1 MITDVS
7 EMKPSKLKIWLGE
20 VRAPF
25 FTATVV
31 PVLLGACIA
40 WARAGAFHLGYFVL
54 AMVGALLLHTGTN
67 VANDYFD
74 HRSGT
79 DDLNVEFVRPFTGG
93 SRMIQDGLLTPREVL
108 SGALAAFA
116 LACVIGLYLAYVR
129 GPLILVLGVFGI
141 FSGFFYTAPPFNL
154 VSRGIGEF
162 FIGLNFGVLMT
173 LGSYFVQT
181 GYLAWEP
188 VVASIPVG
196 LLIAGV
202 LYINEFQD
210 APADGA
216 VGKDHLVVRLGRKRA
231 ALGYA
236 ILMGGTY
243 AVIVLAA
250 LLRITS
256 PFTLIALATL
266 PVAVR
271 AVSVARAHYD
281 EYLKLVPANAGTVF
295 VHLLTGL
302 LLSAGYLLDKAIRP
316 FI

>member
-1 MITDVS
+1 MTNDVS
-7 EMKPSKLKIWLGE
+7 AASPGKLKIWLSE

-25 FTATVV
+25 FTATIV
-31 PVLLGACIA
+31 PILLGAMIA
-40 WARAGAFHLGYFVL
+40 WARTGTLHFGYFL
-54 AMVGALLLHTGTN
+54 LTMLGGLLLHTGTN

-79 DDLNVEFVRPFTGG
+79 DDVNVEFVRPFTGG
-93 SRMIQDGLLTPREVL
+93 SRMIQNGLLTPREVI

-116 LACVIGLYLAYVR
+116 LACVVGLYLAYVR
-129 GPLILVLGVFGI
+129 GPLIFVLGLVGI

-181 GYLAWEP
+181 GQLAWEP

-196 LLIAGV
+196 LLIVGV

-231 ALGYA
+231 ALGYLL
-236 ILMGGTY
+236 LMVTTY

-271 AVSVARAHYD
+271 AIGVARAHYD
-281 EYLKLVPANAGTVF
+281 EYLKLVPANAATVF
-295 VHLLTGL
+295 LHLLTGL
-302 LLSAGYLLDKAIRP
+302 LLSAGYLLDKAVRP

>member
-1 MITDVS
+1 MTNDVS
-7 EMKPSKLKIWLGE
+7 AVSPGKFKIWLAE

-25 FTATVV
+25 FTATIV
-31 PVLLGACIA
+31 PILLGAMIA
-40 WARAGAFHLGYFVL
+40 WARTGTLHFGHFLL
-54 AMVGALLLHTGTN
+54 AMLGGLLLHTGTN

-79 DDLNVEFVRPFTGG
+79 DDVNVEFVRPFTGG
-93 SRMIQDGLLTPREVL
+93 SRMIQNGMLTPREVI

-116 LACVIGLYLAYVR
+116 LACVVGLYLAYVR
-129 GPLILVLGVFGI
+129 GPLILVLGVVGI

-181 GYLAWEP
+181 GQLAWEP

-231 ALGYA
+231 ASVYLL
-236 ILMGGTY
+236 LMVATY
-243 AVIVLAA
+243 AVIALAA

-256 PFTLIALATL
+256 PFTLVALATL

-271 AVSVARAHYD
+271 AIGVARAHYD
-281 EYLKLVPANAGTVF
+281 EYLKLVPANAATVF
-295 VHLLTGL
+295 IHLLTGL
-302 LLSAGYLLDKAIRP
+302 LLSAGYLLDKAVRP
-316 FI
+316 FM

>member
-1 MITDVS
+1 MADDL
-7 EMKPSKLKIWLGE
+7 SKATPNKMKIWLAE

-25 FTATVV
+25 FTATIV
-31 PVLLGACIA
+31 PILLGATIA
-40 WARAGAFHLGYFVL
+40 WARTGTFHLGLFL
-54 AMVGALLLHTGTN
+54 LTLLGGLLLHTGTN

-79 DDLNVEFVRPFTGG
+79 DDVNVEFVRPFTGG
-93 SRMIQDGLLTPREVL
+93 SRMIQIGLLTPREVL

-116 LACVIGLYLAYVR
+116 LACLVGLCLTYVR
-129 GPLILVLGVFGI
+129 GPLIIVLGLIGI
-141 FSGFFYTAPPFNL
+141 FCGFFYTAPPFNL

-173 LGSYFVQT
+173 LGSFFVQA
-181 GYLAWEP
+181 GHLAWEP

-216 VGKDHLVVRLGRKRA
+216 VGKAHLVVRLGRRKA
-231 ALGYA
+231 AVGYLA
-236 ILMGGTY
+236 ILVATY
-243 AVIVLAA
+243 AVIVFAV

-266 PVAVR
+266 PVAIR
-271 AVSVARAHYD
+271 AIGVARAHYD
-281 EYLKLVPANAGTVF
+281 EYLKLVPANAATVF
-295 VHLLTGL
+295 IHLLTGL
-302 LLSAGYLLDKAIRP
+302 LLSAGYLLDKAVRP
-316 FI
+316 FF

>member
-1 MITDVS
+1 MATDVNTAAPGR
-7 EMKPSKLKIWLGE
+7 MKIWLAE

-31 PVLLGACIA
+31 PVLLGAAIA
-40 WARAGAFHLGYFVL
+40 WARADAFHLGYFVL

-108 SGALAAFA
+108 SGALVAFA

-129 GPLILVLGVFGI
+129 GPLILVLGLVGI

-216 VGKDHLVVRLGRKRA
+216 VGKDHLVVRLGRRRA
-231 ALGYA
+231 ALGYTL
-236 ILMGGTY
+236 LMGGTY
-243 AVIVLAA
+243 LVIVLAA
-250 LLRITS
+250 VLRITS

-266 PVAVR
+266 PVAIR
-271 AVSVARAHYD
+271 AVNVARAHYD

-302 LLSAGYLLDKAIRP
+302 LLSAGYLLDKAVR
-316 FI
+316 FFV

>member
-1 MITDVS
+1 MADDLSNATPGKI
-7 EMKPSKLKIWLGE
+7 KIWLAE

-25 FTATVV
+25 FTATIV
-31 PVLLGACIA
+31 PILLGATIA
-40 WARAGAFHLGYFVL
+40 WARTGTFHLGLFLL
-54 AMVGALLLHTGTN
+54 AMLGGLLLHAGTN

-79 DDLNVEFVRPFTGG
+79 DDVNVEFVRPFTGG
-93 SRMIQDGLLTPREVL
+93 SRMIQSGLLTPREVL

-116 LACVIGLYLAYVR
+116 LACLVGLCLTYVR
-129 GPLILVLGVFGI
+129 GPLIIVLGLIGI
-141 FSGFFYTAPPFNL
+141 FCGFFYTAPPFNL
-154 VSRGIGEF
+154 VSKGIGEF

-173 LGSYFVQT
+173 LGSFFVQA

-216 VGKDHLVVRLGRKRA
+216 VGKDHLVVRLGRRKA
-231 ALGYA
+231 ALGYLA
-236 ILMGGTY
+236 LLVATY
-243 AVIVLAA
+243 AVIVFAV

-266 PVAVR
+266 PVAIR
-271 AVSVARAHYD
+271 AIGVARAHYD
-281 EYLKLVPANAGTVF
+281 EYLKLVPANAATVF
-295 VHLLTGL
+295 IHLLTGL
-302 LLSAGYLLDKAIRP
+302 LLSAGYLLDKAVRP

>member
-1 MITDVS
+1 MANELSQATPRK
-7 EMKPSKLKIWLGE
+7 MKIWLAE

-25 FTATVV
+25 FTATIV
-31 PVLLGACIA
+31 PILLGATIA
-40 WARAGAFHLGYFVL
+40 WARTGTFHPGLFLLTLLG
-54 AMVGALLLHTGTN
+54 GLLLHTGTN

-79 DDLNVEFVRPFTGG
+79 DDANVEFVRPFTGG
-93 SRMIQDGLLTPREVL
+93 SRMIQTGLLTPREVL
-108 SGALAAFA
+108 CGALAAFA
-116 LACVIGLYLAYVR
+116 LACVVGLYLAYVR
-129 GPLILVLGVFGI
+129 GPLILLLGVFGI

-154 VSRGIGEF
+154 VSTGVGEF

-173 LGSYFVQT
+173 LGSFFVQT

-188 VVASIPVG
+188 VAASIPVG

-231 ALGYA
+231 AMGYLVLVVA
-236 ILMGGTY
+236 TY
-243 AVIVLAA
+243 AAIIVAV
-250 LLRITS
+250 LLRFTS

-266 PVAVR
+266 PVAIR
-271 AVSVARAHYD
+271 AIGVARAHYD
-281 EYLKLVPANAGTVF
+281 EYLQLVPANAATVF
-295 VHLLTGL
+295 IHLLTGL
-302 LLSAGYLLDKAIRP
+302 LLSAGYLLDKAVRP
-316 FI
+316 FL

>member
-1 MITDVS
+1 MADDLS
-7 EMKPSKLKIWLGE
+7 EATPSRMKIWLAE

-25 FTATVV
+25 FTATIV
-31 PVLLGACIA
+31 PILLGATIA
-40 WARAGAFHLGYFVL
+40 WARTGTFHLGLFL
-54 AMVGALLLHTGTN
+54 LTLLGGLLLHTGTN

-79 DDLNVEFVRPFTGG
+79 DEVNVEFVRPFTGG
-93 SRMIQDGLLTPREVL
+93 SRMIQSGLLTPREVL

-116 LACVIGLYLAYVR
+116 LACVVGLYLTYVR
-129 GPLILVLGVFGI
+129 GPLIIVLGLFGI

-154 VSRGIGEF
+154 VSKGIGEF

-173 LGSYFVQT
+173 LGSFFVQA

-188 VVASIPVG
+188 VVAGIPVG

-216 VGKDHLVVRLGRKRA
+216 VGKDHLVVRLGRKKA
-231 ALGYA
+231 ALGYLA
-236 ILMGGTY
+236 LLVATY
-243 AVIVLAA
+243 AVIVLAV

-256 PFTLIALATL
+256 PFTLVALATL
-266 PVAVR
+266 PVALR
-271 AVSVARAHYD
+271 AVGVALAHYD
-281 EYLKLVPANAGTVF
+281 EYLKLVPANAATVF
-295 VHLLTGL
+295 IHLLTGL
-302 LLSAGYLLDKAIRP
+302 LLSAGYLLDKAVRP
-316 FI
+316 FF

>member
-1 MITDVS
+1 MTNDVS
-7 EMKPSKLKIWLGE
+7 AVSPGKFKIWLAE

-25 FTATVV
+25 FTATIV
-31 PVLLGACIA
+31 PILLGAMIA
-40 WARAGAFHLGYFVL
+40 WARTGTLHFGHFLL
-54 AMVGALLLHTGTN
+54 AMLGGLLLHTGTN

-79 DDLNVEFVRPFTGG
+79 DDVNVEFVRPFTGG
-93 SRMIQDGLLTPREVL
+93 SRMIQNGMLTPREVI

-116 LACVIGLYLAYVR
+116 LACVVGLYLAYVR
-129 GPLILVLGVFGI
+129 GPLILVLGVVGI

-181 GYLAWEP
+181 GQLAWEP
-188 VVASIPVG
+188 VVASIRVG

-231 ALGYA
+231 ASVYLL
-236 ILMGGTY
+236 LMVATY
-243 AVIVLAA
+243 AVIALAA

-256 PFTLIALATL
+256 PFTLVALATL

-271 AVSVARAHYD
+271 AIGVARAHYD
-281 EYLKLVPANAGTVF
+281 EYLKLVPANAATVF
-295 VHLLTGL
+295 IHLLTGL
-302 LLSAGYLLDKAIRP
+302 LLSAGYLLDKAVRP
-316 FI
+316 FM

>member
-1 MITDVS
+1 MANEVNSAQPDKV
-7 EMKPSKLKIWLGE
+7 KIWLAE

-25 FTATVV
+25 FTATIV
-31 PVLLGACIA
+31 PILLGAMIA
-40 WARAGAFHLGYFVL
+40 WARTGALHVGNFALALLG
-54 AMVGALLLHTGTN
+54 GLLLHAGTN

-79 DDLNVEFVRPFTGG
+79 DDINVEFVRPFTGG

-108 SGALAAFA
+108 GGALAAFA
-116 LACVIGLYLAYVR
+116 LACLVGLYLAYVR
-129 GPLILVLGVFGI
+129 GPLIIVLGLVGI

-162 FIGLNFGVLMT
+162 FIGLNFGLLMT
-173 LGSYFVQT
+173 LGSYFVQA
-181 GYLAWEP
+181 GQLAWEP

-216 VGKDHLVVRLGRKRA
+216 VGKDHLVVRLGRRKA
-231 ALGYA
+231 ALGYLV
-236 ILMGGTY
+236 LMVATY

-266 PVAVR
+266 PVAIR
-271 AVSVARAHYD
+271 AIVVARANYD
-281 EYLKLVPANAGTVF
+281 EYLKLVPANAATVF

-302 LLSAGYLLDKAIRP
+302 LLSAAYLLDKAVRP

>member
-1 MITDVS
+1 MDDQLAALRAS
-7 EMKPSKLKIWLGE
+7 KMKTWLAE

-25 FTATVV
+25 FTATIV
-31 PVLLGACIA
+31 PILLGGTIA
-40 WARAGAFHLGYFVL
+40 WARTGTFHLGLFL
-54 AMVGALLLHTGTN
+54 LTMLGGLLLHAGTN

-79 DDLNVEFVRPFTGG
+79 DDMNVEFVRPFTGG
-93 SRMIQDGLLTPREVL
+93 SRMIQSGLLTPREVI

-116 LACVIGLYLAYVR
+116 LACLVGLYLAYVR
-129 GPLILVLGVFGI
+129 GPVIIALGLFGI

-154 VSRGIGEF
+154 VSKGIGEF

-173 LGSYFVQT
+173 LGSFFVQT
-181 GYLAWEP
+181 GYLSWEP
-188 VVASIPVG
+188 VVAAIPVG

-216 VGKDHLVVRLGRKRA
+216 VGKDHLVVRLGRRKA
-231 ALGYA
+231 ALGYLA
-236 ILMGGTY
+236 LLVTTY
-243 AVIVLAA
+243 AVIVVAV

-256 PFTLIALATL
+256 PFTLVALVTI
-266 PVAVR
+266 PVAIR
-271 AVSVARAHYD
+271 AVAVARAHYD
-281 EYLKLVPANAGTVF
+281 EYLKLVPANAATVF
-295 VHLLTGL
+295 IHLLTGL

-316 FI
+316 FL

>member
-1 MITDVS
+1 MTNDVS
-7 EMKPSKLKIWLGE
+7 AASPGKLKIWLAE

-25 FTATVV
+25 FTATIV
-31 PVLLGACIA
+31 PILLGAMIA
-40 WARAGAFHLGYFVL
+40 WARTGTLHFGYFL
-54 AMVGALLLHTGTN
+54 LTMLGGLLLHTGTN

-79 DDLNVEFVRPFTGG
+79 DDVNVEFVRPFTGG
-93 SRMIQDGLLTPREVL
+93 SRMIQNGLLTSREVI

-116 LACVIGLYLAYVR
+116 LACVVGLYLAYVR
-129 GPLILVLGVFGI
+129 GPLILVLGLVGI

-181 GYLAWEP
+181 GQLAWEP

-196 LLIAGV
+196 LLIVGV

-231 ALGYA
+231 AFGYLL
-236 ILMGGTY
+236 LMVTTY

-271 AVSVARAHYD
+271 AIGVARAHYD
-281 EYLKLVPANAGTVF
+281 EYLKLVPANAATVF
-295 VHLLTGL
+295 LHLLTGL

>member
-1 MITDVS
+1 MANDVS
-7 EMKPSKLKIWLGE
+7 ETKPSKMKIWLAE

-31 PVLLGACIA
+31 PVLLGTVIA
-40 WARAGAFHLGYFVL
+40 WARTGTIHLGYFVL
-54 AMVGALLLHTGTN
+54 TMLGALLLHVGTN

-74 HRSGT
+74 HRSGN
-79 DDLNVEFVRPFTGG
+79 DEVNVEFVRPFTGG
-93 SRMIQDGLLTPREVL
+93 SRIIQQGLLTPREVL
-108 SGALAAFA
+108 GGALAAFA
-116 LACVIGLYLAYVR
+116 LASVVGLYLTYVR
-129 GPLILVLGVFGI
+129 GAMIIVLGLFGM

-173 LGSYFVQT
+173 LGAYFVQT
-181 GYLAWEP
+181 GQFAWEP
-188 VVASIPVG
+188 VVASIPVA
-196 LLIAGV
+196 LLITAV

-210 APADGA
+210 APADGS
-216 VGKDHLVVRLGRKRA
+216 VGKDHLVVRLGRRRA
-231 ALGYA
+231 ALGYTLLIVA
-236 ILMGGTY
+236 TY
-243 AVIVLAA
+243 VAIVLAVV
-250 LLRITS
+250 LRITS
-256 PFTLIALATL
+256 PFTLIALATI
-266 PVAVR
+266 PVAIR

>member
-1 MITDVS
+1 MTNDVS
-7 EMKPSKLKIWLGE
+7 AASPGKLQIWLTE

-25 FTATVV
+25 FTATIV
-31 PVLLGACIA
+31 PILLGAVIA
-40 WARAGAFHLGYFVL
+40 WARTGTLHSGLFLL
-54 AMVGALLLHTGTN
+54 AMLGGLLLHAGTN

-79 DDLNVEFVRPFTGG
+79 DDVNVEFVRPFTGG
-93 SRMIQDGLLTPREVL
+93 SRMIQNGLLTPREVI

-116 LACVIGLYLAYVR
+116 LACVVGLYLAYVR
-129 GPLILVLGVFGI
+129 GPLILVLGLVGI

-173 LGSYFVQT
+173 LGSFFVQT
-181 GYLAWEP
+181 GQLAWEP

-231 ALGYA
+231 AWGYL
-236 ILMGGTY
+236 LMMVATY
-243 AVIVLAA
+243 VVIVVAA
-250 LLRITS
+250 VLRITS
-256 PFTLIALATL
+256 PFTLVALATL

-271 AVSVARAHYD
+271 AIGVARAHYD
-281 EYLKLVPANAGTVF
+281 EYLKLVPANAATVF
-295 VHLLTGL
+295 LHLLTGL

-316 FI
+316 FF

>member
-1 MITDVS
+1 MANDVNAAPPG
-7 EMKPSKLKIWLGE
+7 KVKVWLAE

-25 FTATVV
+25 FTATIV
-31 PVLLGACIA
+31 PILLGAMIA
-40 WARAGAFHLGYFVL
+40 WARTGTLHLGYL
-54 AMVGALLLHTGTN
+54 ALTLLGGLLLHTGTN

-79 DDLNVEFVRPFTGG
+79 DDVNVEFVRPFTGG
-93 SRMIQDGLLTPREVL
+93 SRMIQSGLLTPREVI

-116 LACVIGLYLAYVR
+116 LACVVGLYLAYVR
-129 GPLILVLGVFGI
+129 GPLIIVLGLIGI

-162 FIGLNFGVLMT
+162 FIGLNFGLLMT

-181 GYLAWEP
+181 GQLAWEP

-216 VGKDHLVVRLGRKRA
+216 VGKDHLVVRLGRKKA
-231 ALGYA
+231 ALGYLSLLVA
-236 ILMGGTY
+236 TY
-243 AVIVLAA
+243 VAIVLAA

-266 PVAVR
+266 PVALR
-271 AVSVARAHYD
+271 AMAVARANYD
-281 EYLKLVPANAGTVF
+281 EYLKLVPANAATVF
-295 VHLLTGL
+295 LHLLTGL
-302 LLSAGYLLDKAIRP
+302 LLSAAYLLDKAVRP

>member
-1 MITDVS
+1 MANDV
-7 EMKPSKLKIWLGE
+7 EETNPSKIKIWLAE

-25 FTATVV
+25 FTATIV
-31 PVLLGACIA
+31 PVLLGGVIA
-40 WARAGAFHLGYFVL
+40 WTRSGTFHLGHFL
-54 AMVGALLLHTGTN
+54 LTMLGALLLHAGTN

-79 DDLNVEFVRPFTGG
+79 DEINEEFVRPFTGG
-93 SRMIQDGLLTPREVL
+93 SRKIQSGQLTPREVL
-108 SGALAAFA
+108 GGALAAFA
-116 LACVIGLYLAYVR
+116 LACVVGVYLAYVR
-129 GPLILVLGVFGI
+129 GPLIIVLGLIGI

-154 VSRGIGEF
+154 VSKGIGEF

-181 GYLAWEP
+181 GQLAWEP

-216 VGKDHLVVRLGRKRA
+216 VGKDHLVVRLGRRKA
-231 ALGYA
+231 ALGYLL
-236 ILMGGTY
+236 LMVATY

-250 LLRITS
+250 LLQITS

-266 PVAVR
+266 PVAIR
-271 AVSVARAHYD
+271 AIGVARAHYD
-281 EYLKLVPANAGTVF
+281 EYLKLVPANAATVF
-295 VHLLTGL
+295 IHLLTGL
-302 LLSAGYLLDKAIRP
+302 LLSAGYLLDKAVRP

>member
-1 MITDVS
+1 MTNDAS
-7 EMKPSKLKIWLGE
+7 AARPGKLQIWLAE

-25 FTATVV
+25 FTATIV
-31 PVLLGACIA
+31 PILLGAVIA
-40 WARAGAFHLGYFVL
+40 WARTGTVHFGLFLL
-54 AMVGALLLHTGTN
+54 AMLGGLLLHTGTN

-79 DDLNVEFVRPFTGG
+79 DDVNVEFVRPFTGG
-93 SRMIQDGLLTPREVL
+93 SRMIQNGLLTPREVI

-116 LACVIGLYLAYVR
+116 LACVVGLYLAYVR
-129 GPLILVLGVFGI
+129 GPLIIVLGLIGI

-181 GYLAWEP
+181 GQLAWEP

-210 APADGA
+210 APADGT

-231 ALGYA
+231 AWGYL
-236 ILMGGTY
+236 LMMVATY

-250 LLRITS
+250 VLRITS
-256 PFTLIALATL
+256 PFTLVALATL

-271 AVSVARAHYD
+271 AVGVARSHYD
-281 EYLKLVPANAGTVF
+281 EYLKLVPANAATVF
-295 VHLLTGL
+295 IHLLTGL

-316 FI
+316 FF

>member
-1 MITDVS
+1 MATDVNTAAPGR
-7 EMKPSKLKIWLGE
+7 MKIWLAE

-31 PVLLGACIA
+31 PVLLGAAIA

-108 SGALAAFA
+108 SGALVAFA

-129 GPLILVLGVFGI
+129 GPLILVLGLVGI

-216 VGKDHLVVRLGRKRA
+216 VGKDHLVVRLGRRRA
-231 ALGYA
+231 ALGYTL
-236 ILMGGTY
+236 LMGGTY
-243 AVIVLAA
+243 LVIVLAA
-250 LLRITS
+250 VLRITS

-266 PVAVR
+266 PVAIR
-271 AVSVARAHYD
+271 AVNVARAHYD

-302 LLSAGYLLDKAIRP
+302 LLSAGYLLDKAVR
-316 FI
+316 FFV

>member
-1 MITDVS
+1 MDANVAALRD
-7 EMKPSKLKIWLGE
+7 SKVKTWLAE

-25 FTATVV
+25 FTATIVH
-31 PVLLGACIA
+31 VLLGAVIA
-40 WARAGAFHLGYFVL
+40 WARTGSFHLSYFL
-54 AMVGALLLHTGTN
+54 LTMVGALLLHTGTN
-67 VANDYFD
+67 VANDYFG
-74 HRSGT
+74 HRSGN
-79 DDLNVEFVRPFTGG
+79 DEINVEFVRPFTGG
-93 SRMIQDGLLTPREVL
+93 SRMIQLGLLTPREVI
-108 SGALAAFA
+108 SGALTAFA
-116 LACVIGLYLAYVR
+116 LACVVGLYLAYVR
-129 GPLILVLGVFGI
+129 GPMILVLGLIGL

-173 LGSYFVQT
+173 LGSYYVQT
-181 GYLAWEP
+181 GHLAWEP

-216 VGKDHLVVRLGRKRA
+216 VGKDHLVVRLGREKA
-231 ALGYA
+231 ALGYLA
-236 ILMGGTY
+236 LMAATY
-243 AVIVLAA
+243 GVIVLAV

-266 PVAVR
+266 PVAIK
-271 AVSVARAHYD
+271 AIGVARAHYD
-281 EYLKLVPANAGTVF
+281 EYLKLVPANAAPVF
-295 VHLLTGL
+295 IHLITGL
-302 LLSAGYLLDKAIRP
+302 LLSAAYLLDGAVRA

>member
-1 MITDVS
+1 MATDVN
-7 EMKPSKLKIWLGE
+7 EAKPSKMKIWLAE

-31 PVLLGACIA
+31 PVLLGAAIA
-40 WARAGAFHLGYFVL
+40 WARTGAFHLGYFVL

-108 SGALAAFA
+108 TGALVAFA

-129 GPLILVLGVFGI
+129 GPLILLLGLVGI

-210 APADGA
+210 TPADGA
-216 VGKDHLVVRLGRKRA
+216 VGKDHLVVRLGRRRG
-231 ALGYA
+231 ALGYML
-236 ILMGGTY
+236 LMGGTY
-243 AVIVLAA
+243 LVIVLAA
-250 LLRITS
+250 VLRITS

-266 PVAVR
+266 PVAIR

-295 VHLLTGL
+295 AHLLTGL
-302 LLSAGYLLDKAIRP
+302 LLSAAYLLDKAIRP
-316 FI
+316 FL

>member
-1 MITDVS
+1 MDDQLAALRAS
-7 EMKPSKLKIWLGE
+7 KMKTWLAE

-25 FTATVV
+25 FTATIV
-31 PVLLGACIA
+31 PILLGGTIA
-40 WARAGAFHLGYFVL
+40 WARTGAFHLGLFL
-54 AMVGALLLHTGTN
+54 LTMLGGLLLHAGTN

-79 DDLNVEFVRPFTGG
+79 DDMNVEFVRPFTGG
-93 SRMIQDGLLTPREVL
+93 SRMIQSGLLTPREVI

-116 LACVIGLYLAYVR
+116 LACLVGLYLAYVR
-129 GPLILVLGVFGI
+129 GPVIIALGLFGI

-154 VSRGIGEF
+154 VSKGIGEF

-173 LGSYFVQT
+173 LGSFFVQT
-181 GYLAWEP
+181 GYLSWEP
-188 VVASIPVG
+188 VVAAIPVG

-216 VGKDHLVVRLGRKRA
+216 VGKDHLVVRLGRRKA
-231 ALGYA
+231 ALGYLA
-236 ILMGGTY
+236 LLVTTY
-243 AVIVLAA
+243 AVIVVAV

-256 PFTLIALATL
+256 PFTLVALVTI
-266 PVAVR
+266 PVAIR
-271 AVSVARAHYD
+271 AVGVARAHYD
-281 EYLKLVPANAGTVF
+281 EYLKLVPANAATVF
-295 VHLLTGL
+295 IHLLTGL

-316 FI
+316 FL